1 MLIVNIVFILVLVS
15 LVLGAFLLALR
26 LAKRRAFG
34 TLGTMALLVLGA
46 IVFALRPV
54 CYPFTDAEVA
64 GFSPPIEERHE
75 TNFYGLR
82 TFQQRDGQWY
92 GCKMAIQYWLFL
104 LTSRRAIVV
113 RPLPVPASS
122 PAAVVVAPEPPIQTG

>member
-1 MLIVNIVFILVLVS
+1 MLIVDIVLVLVVGS
-15 LVLGAFLLALR
+15 LVLGGVLVSLR
-26 LAKRRAFG
+26 LAKRRAYKPLAAVG
-34 TLGTMALLVLGA
+34 LLLLGA
-46 IVFALRPV
+46 IVLTLRPV

-92 GCKMAIQYWLFL
+92 GCKMAFEYWLFF
-104 LTSRRAIVV
+104 
-113 RPLPVPASS
+113 
-122 PAAVVVAPEPPIQTG
+122 